1 MNRFLLMMLMAVG
14 ASWASSI
21 YQVQFVGT
29 FGEGAFAFTFGT
41 DGQGLQQS
49 LTGFT
54 LRGKISI
61 VMDALPAPTSV
72 TEFDT
77 GYETIGSSPL
87 WLRDA
92 EFSVDGFPGFPNGFF
107 EPGPYFLEP
116 VPVPAD
122 GTSVEPSV
130 YDQRF
135 GVLESLNAL
144 RVGLSVKDTWTNPEF
159 LSFRREGV
167 WALNAQGLSG
177 IPYNPLT
184 GQFQAISG
192 TPSFSAGFVRYQNF
206 RSVDDRTLPGFGLLE
221 NTFIQ
226 GSFSAS
232 SVTGEVVVPEP
243 GTWWAMVSGLGG
255 IVMLRRRRGPSIVTR
270 IHA

>member
-1 MNRFLLMMLMAVG
+1 MNRFLLMMLMAAG

-61 VMDALPAPTSV
+61 VMDALPGPSSV
-72 TEFDT
+72 TAFET
-77 GYETIGSSPL
+77 GYETIGSNPL
-87 WLRDA
+87 WLQNA
-92 EFSVDGFPGFPNGFF
+92 EFSVDGFSGFPNGIF
-107 EPGPYFLEP
+107 EPGPFFLEP

-122 GTSVEPSV
+122 GTTDEPSV
-130 YDQRF
+130 YAQRF
-135 GVLESLNAL
+135 GVIESLNFL
-144 RVGLSVKDTWTNPEF
+144 RLGLNVKDVWTNPAV
-159 LSFRREGV
+159 LGFRREGI

-177 IPYNPLT
+177 TPYNPQT

-192 TPSFSAGFVRYQNF
+192 TPSFSTGFVMFQNI
-206 RSVDDRTLPGFGLLE
+206 RLANTLTLPGLRMVE
-221 NTFIQ
+221 NTFVQ
-226 GSFSAS
+226 GSFTAS

-243 GTWWAMVSGLGG
+243 GTWGALVSGLGG
-255 IVMLRRRRGPSIVTR
+255 ILLLRRRRGPAIVTR
-270 IHA
+270 IRA